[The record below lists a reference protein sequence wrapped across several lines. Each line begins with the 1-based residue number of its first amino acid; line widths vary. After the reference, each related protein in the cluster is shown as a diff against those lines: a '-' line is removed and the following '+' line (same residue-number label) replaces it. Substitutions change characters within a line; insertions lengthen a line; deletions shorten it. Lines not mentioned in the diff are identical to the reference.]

1 MKNFLKVAGALS
13 IVGLIGG
20 SVYMMQNQSMK
31 KSTGKKVLKA
41 MDNAENM
48 IAKKMN

>member
-31 KSTGKKVLKA
+31 KSAGKKVLKA